1 MTGQTPADVRLRLA
15 AALIALAAGVA
26 AVVIAIVL
34 LHSVLA

>member
-1 MTGQTPADVRLRLA
+1 MTGQPPPDVRLRLA